1 MLLRIEEYA
10 SFLNN
15 YSQSI
20 LPFIRWEPTEGHNV
34 CVLNSTI
41 DYYRYFDATPYA
53 EFLYHCVQQ
62 TIEQDLPKETQ
73 FLMNYDRFREIVQDS
88 VEMPDSMVF
97 LLYSF
102 ISQNEGKLSKKRARE
117 KEFLQLTTEEIEH
130 FEAVYNRLFIADT
143 VE

>member
-10 SFLNN
+10 SVLKD

-20 LPFIRWEPTEGHNV
+20 LPFIRWEPTEDHNV
-34 CVLNSTI
+34 RVLNSTV

-62 TIEQDLPKETQ
+62 TIEHDLPEETR
-73 FLMNYDRFREIVQDS
+73 FLVNYDRFRETVQNS
-88 VEMPDSMVF
+88 VEMPDSTVF

-102 ISQNEGKLSKKRARE
+102 FSQNEGKLSKRARE
-117 KEFLQLTTEEIEH
+117 KEFLQLTEEEIEH
-130 FEAVYNRLFIADT
+130 FEDLYNELFVT
-143 VE
+143 